1 MQKQTKLITAL
12 IFIFLIAL
20 ILTQIAESTDRI
32 SENRRNEQIFIQE
45 ISFLK
50 TQNIA
55 LEYELKEAQNLED
68 VLSDASYIGEFDI
81 SYYTAGIESTG
92 KNLGDKGYGIT
103 KSGEL
108 VKENYTASTD
118 WSILPKGT
126 IFYIEGVGIRVSTDE
141 GGGVKGER
149 VDSFEPDLETAL
161 KNGRHMAGIYV
172 IEWGGM

>member
-1 MQKQTKLITAL
+1 MKKQNKFITAL

-20 ILTQIAESTDRI
+20 ILTQRAESTDRI

-55 LEYELKEAQNLED
+55 LEYELEKAKELKD
-68 VLSDASYIGEFDI
+68 VLLDSNYIGEFEI
-81 SYYTAGIESTG
+81 SYYTAGVESTG

-103 KSGEL
+103 KSGEP

-126 IFYIEGVGIRVSTDE
+126 IFYIEDVGIRVSADE
-141 GGGVKGER
+141 GEGIKGER
-149 VDSFEPDLETAL
+149 IDSFEPDLETAL
-161 KNGRHMAGIYV
+161 KNGRHMAKIYV
-172 IEWGGM
+172 IYWGKS